1 LSAGSTSL
9 WAAYRQPRLFAV
21 LAMGFASGLPLAL
34 TGATLGVRLTEAHV
48 SLAAIGYYALVGLAY
63 NFKVLWAPLLD
74 RVPVPGLTRLIGRRR
89 SWLIVLAVALMA
101 AIYGL
106 GATDPE
112 AAPGAAV
119 VWAVVVA
126 FLSASQDVVI
136 DAYRVEILHDA
147 EQGAGAAATQ
157 LGYRLG
163 MIASGAGALY
173 AATAWGWAG
182 AYAVM
187 AGLMLIGVATALVA
201 PEPEASRIAATLRPR
216 FADAVVAPFRDFAL
230 RRGWW
235 LLLIFIV
242 LYRLG
247 DAMSGHMASP
257 FYIELG
263 FSKVEIANVSKVLGV
278 VAAMVGVALG
288 GVVVF
293 RLGVLRSLALCA
305 VLQIVS
311 NLLYVVQASAGH
323 SVPVLALTIGLENLI
338 GGMGSAA
345 FVAYLSGLCSP
356 AYTAT
361 QYALLSAL
369 ALIGRNL
376 CAATGGVLVQ
386 HLGWS
391 GFFTLAALLVLPGLL
406 LLVWL
411 MRRPALGRPPLPA

>member
-1 LSAGSTSL
+1 LSF
-9 WAAYRQPRLFAV
+9 WAAYREPRLLAV

-48 SLAAIGYYALVGLAY
+48 SLAAIGFYALVQLAY
-63 NFKVLWAPLLD
+63 NFKALWAPFLD
-74 RVPVPGLTRLIGRRR
+74 RVPVPLLTRWLGRRR
-89 SWLIVLAVALMA
+89 SWLVVLAILLMG
-101 AIYGL
+101 AIGGL
-106 GATDPE
+106 GVTDPV
-112 AAPGAAV
+112 AAPVATVA
-119 VWAVVVA
+119 WAVLVA

-136 DAYRVEILHDA
+136 DAYRVEALTQG

-157 LGYRLG
+157 MGYRLG

-173 AATAWGWAG
+173 AATGFGWST
-182 AYAVM
+182 AYLVM
-187 AGLMLIGVATALVA
+187 AGLMVIGVATALCA
-201 PEPEASRIAATLRPR
+201 PEPAASCVKRPEEPWIAGT
-216 FADAVVAPFRDFAL
+216 VIAPFRDFAL
-230 RRGWW
+230 RQGWW

-257 FYIELG
+257 FYITLG
-263 FSKVEIANVSKVLGV
+263 FTKVEIANVSKVLGV
-278 VAAMVGVALG
+278 VAAMVGVATG
-288 GVVVF
+288 GVLVY
-293 RLGVLRSLALCA
+293 RLGVMRSLALCA
-305 VLQIVS
+305 GLQILS

-323 SVPVLALTIGLENLI
+323 SVTVLALTIPLENLA
-338 GGMGSAA
+338 GGMASAA

-356 AYTAT
+356 TYTAT

-391 GFFTLAALLVLPGLL
+391 GFFVLAAFLVLPGLVL
-406 LLVWL
+406 LLWL
-411 MRRPALGRPPLPA
+411 MRRPALGRPVMPASV